1 MIDLV
6 QYRSRIGTFS
16 QKNFRKGNFTLSH
29 NSRLARGRNNVVGK
43 ALFHVCLS
51 LLQSVLLIML
61 IIHSSDPNISR
72 KDVLNLNKSEIC
84 SVQLYSPSK
93 NLVQW
98 LLCQTSHNP
107 HMWLLCPFQTY
118 CGSMTLAMAKSP
130 GYTK

>member
-107 HMWLLCPFQTY
+107 HI
-118 CGSMTLAMAKSP
+118 CGYFALSKPTVEV
-130 GYTK
+130 